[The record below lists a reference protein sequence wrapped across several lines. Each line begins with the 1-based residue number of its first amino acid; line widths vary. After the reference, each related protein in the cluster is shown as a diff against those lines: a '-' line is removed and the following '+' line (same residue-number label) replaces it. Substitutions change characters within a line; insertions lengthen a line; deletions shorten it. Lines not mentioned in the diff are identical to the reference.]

1 MSFKLISLLV
11 FISFVVFILFSFSKR
26 SGWLKLRKKY
36 EDRSEFDGV
45 IIKNIS
51 AKFVKNTYF
60 NGILNIGVNDKFLH
74 LSINPFFKLFTP
86 SLLVPLE
93 DLSLSIEKRNS
104 IFKFKIKFKKSPD
117 IFFVL
122 QKETLKNWDLRYN
135 RPIKL

>member
-1 MSFKLISLLV
+1 MSFKLIFLLV

-26 SGWLKLRKKY
+26 CGWLKLSKKY
-36 EDRSEFDGV
+36 GDRSEFDGV

-74 LSINPFFKLFTP
+74 LSMNPFFKHFTP

-104 IFKFKIKFKKSPD
+104 IFKFKIKFKESPD
-117 IFFVL
+117 IFFCITKRNAENL
-122 QKETLKNWDLRYN
+122 GLEITDQ
-135 RPIKL
+135 